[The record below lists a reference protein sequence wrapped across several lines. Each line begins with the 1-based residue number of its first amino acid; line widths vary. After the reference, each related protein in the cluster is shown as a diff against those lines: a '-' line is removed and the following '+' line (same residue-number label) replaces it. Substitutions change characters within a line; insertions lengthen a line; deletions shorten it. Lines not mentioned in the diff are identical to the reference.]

1 MKSAVFC
8 VLCFA
13 FRVSCFSVNCFRTK
27 GFHQMS
33 AVKRVF
39 ICHKSEGFSCF
50 CVRRSVSCF
59 AFRVSVLNYVPQV
72 YQHDSARSV
81 ENVLS
86 DAEIAQLGRHSVSQ
100 QNVLWLQVAVENLV
114 PVEMG
119 HRGTDLP
126 RDDEDAAKV
135 FGPCA

>member
-1 MKSAVFC
+1 
-8 VLCFA
+8 
-13 FRVSCFSVNCFRTK
+13 
-27 GFHQMS
+27 MS

-100 QNVLWLQVAVENLV
+100 QNVLRLQVAVENLV